1 MDPFAVRMAVQCTI
15 LDDHKVLKDNQAIG
29 RCLKKAW
36 TKEHVQKYGPHDP
49 PRTVRHYYAN
59 CGSPGSRHP
68 RDMLRFNGQD
78 VSNVRADG
86 LAQQLTWL
94 CCLEGHKRG
103 QKVRDIHARLHC
115 RISQI
120 NQGNDPTI
128 AAPRGRL
135 KTPSERTVRRYFNRL
150 KSSLTLPEIV
160 EKQAKEQDWSGG
172 GASLIA
178 DRAMQYVIIDHT
190 RLDVHVVCPKL
201 EIVLGRP
208 WLSIAID
215 VKTRAIVAWV
225 ITHLSPS
232 NWTVGEILRR
242 MALPKK
248 PPPGM
253 AEQYLILVNLRGK
266 PFEIIVDNG
275 SELRGH
281 VMEAAARHAGF
292 SVRFCPEMKPRYRA
306 ICERAIKTIND
317 QTCRNLPGRV
327 LSLQD
332 ARRLGYDAEEQA
344 VVMLDELEAFSN
356 QVIAN
361 YNVEPHEGIG
371 WRQPAMMFAKDIA
384 RYGVTNFTDF
394 ESFRRDTLEIVQKA
408 QLSPSGIRAFGGLRY
423 HDIDAVLGLLD
434 DLACLEPRRSMRD
447 DATAT
452 VDFRYDPMDISRI
465 YVWNRVTR
473 KYVVLKCSDE
483 RYADGMPL
491 FLHEKIAKEARD
503 QRQAFNTEEQR
514 LLARGRTIQAVR
526 ECIHP
531 GAKAESRK
539 RLGELLEIPR
549 IRSITGNLVHL
560 LDTDLP
566 QSSLSDFIGTDR
578 AALTCVD
585 QEILSSRPTPKP
597 ATKNKPL
604 RARRLA
610 EERREEGDA
619 GISLP
624 SESGRTF
631 AKKGGYQ

>member
-1 MDPFAVRMAVQCTI
+1 MSFEKFEPNTVVEINGVPYSPEGYLGGRLRFQHYVTGEYFQCIQHDGSKALPTNEDYQELLRTGKIILQRRKNGTPLQSAKEQAEWAIDQVEEMDPFAVRMAVQCTI
-15 LDDHKVLKDNQAIG
+15 LDDHKVLKGDQAIA
-29 RCLKKAW
+29 RCLKIAW

-59 CGSPGSRHP
+59 CGSPGARHP
-68 RDMLRFNGQD
+68 RDMMRFNGQD

-103 QKVRDIHARLHC
+103 QKVRDIHARLHF

-120 NQGNDPTI
+120 NQGNDPTT

-160 EKQAKEQDWSGG
+160 EEQAKEQDWLGG
-172 GASLIA
+172 GAPLTA
-178 DRAMQYVIIDHT
+178 DCAMQRVIIDHT
-190 RLDVHVVCPKL
+190 RLDVDAVCPKL
-201 EIVLGRP
+201 EMVLGRP

-225 ITHLSPS
+225 ISFFPPS
-232 NWTVGEILRR
+232 TWTVGEVLRR
-242 MALPKK
+242 AVLPKK
-248 PPPGM
+248 PPPRM
-253 AEQYLILVNLRGK
+253 AEQYPVLVNLRGR
-266 PFEIIVDNG
+266 FVEIIVDNAIEFR
-275 SELRGH
+275 SH
-281 VMEAAARHAGF
+281 TMEAAAKSAGF
-292 SVRFCPEMKPRYRA
+292 SVRFCPVKRPRYRA
-306 ICERAIKTIND
+306 IVERAIKTIND
-317 QTCRNLPGRV
+317 QICRNLPGRV
-327 LSLQD
+327 LSLRD
-332 ARRLGYDAEEQA
+332 ARRWGYDAEEQA

-371 WRQPAMMFAKDIA
+371 WRQPAMMFARDIDGE
-384 RYGVTNFTDF
+384 GVMNFTDF

-423 HDIDAVLGLLD
+423 HDIDAVLELLN

-452 VDFRYDPMDISRI
+452 VDFRFDPMDISRI

-473 KYVVLKCSDE
+473 KYVALKCSDE

-503 QRQAFNTEEQR
+503 QSRAFNTEEQR

-526 ECIHP
+526 E
-531 GAKAESRK
+531 AFTRVRK
-539 RLGELLEIPR
+539 L
-549 IRSITGNLVHL
+549 NL
-560 LDTDLP
+560 
-566 QSSLSDFIGTDR
+566 
-578 AALTCVD
+578 A
-585 QEILSSRPTPKP
+585 
-597 ATKNKPL
+597 
-604 RARRLA
+604 
-610 EERREEGDA
+610 
-619 GISLP
+619 
-624 SESGRTF
+624 SG
-631 AKKGGYQ
+631 